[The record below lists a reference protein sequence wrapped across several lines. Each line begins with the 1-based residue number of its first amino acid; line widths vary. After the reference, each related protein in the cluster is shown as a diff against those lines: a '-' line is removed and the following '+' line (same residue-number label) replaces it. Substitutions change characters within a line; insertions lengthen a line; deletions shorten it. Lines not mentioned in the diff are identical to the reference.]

1 MRATLASK
9 LQLIGLGLLAA
20 LTVWVVW
27 AVLQPAPQ
35 PPTSDATAP
44 PTSDAAANDTASAP
58 PPDLPVAIMFGDSY
72 FNGWGGVPQA
82 YALGHSAARTLGYLP
97 VIRGA
102 EATGYVTARTDGK
115 AGAPEGS
122 FSDQITKEPLSNV
135 GPAALVVLQGGLTD
149 LGAPP
154 ATFSEGMRTMIRT
167 VKEQQPAAKL
177 VVLGPPNIAPRVERS
192 GNAQL
197 QATVAAEEGV
207 AYIPFENLAPV
218 DELRAM
224 IGPDKTHPTPEATKV
239 LAGRLANELAKLIT
253 PAAIP

>member
-1 MRATLASK
+1 MRAKLASR
-9 LQLIGLGLLAA
+9 LQLIGLGALAA

-27 AVLQPAPQ
+27 AVLQPT
-35 PPTSDATAP
+35 PPP
-44 PTSDAAANDTASAP
+44 PTSDAAPSDTAPAP

-72 FNGWGGVPQA
+72 FNGWDGVPQA
-82 YALGHSAARTLGYLP
+82 YALGHIAAQNLGYLP

-102 EATGYVTARTDGK
+102 GATGYVTARADGN

-122 FSDQITKEPLSNV
+122 FLDQITKEPLSNV
-135 GPAALVVLQGGLTD
+135 GSAALVVLHGGLAD

-154 ATFSEGMRTMIRT
+154 ATFSEGMRAMIRT

-177 VVLGPPNIAPRVERS
+177 VVLGPPNITPRVERS
-192 GNAQL
+192 GNARL

-224 IGPDKTHPTPEATKV
+224 IGPDKTHPTLEASKV
-239 LAGRLANELAKLIT
+239 LGGRLANELAMLIT